1 MALIKTM
8 PSLAVV
14 KSLRGTLDFYKWYN
28 LNIVRKWP
36 RKPDT
41 IRSDYSLAASGRF
54 TYITQQAG
62 VVDPE
67 IKPSYD
73 LLADAS
79 KWTWKDFEISLW
91 LKGTTRVSFIPKET
105 A

>member
-14 KSLRGTLDFYKWYN
+14 KSLRGSLDFYKWCN

-41 IRSDYSLAASGRF
+41 PRSDYSLAASGRF

-62 VVDPE
+62 VVDPD
-67 IKPSYD
+67 IKAAYD
-73 LLADAS
+73 ELASAS
-79 KWTWKDFEISLW
+79 KWTWKDFEMSLW
-91 LKGTTRVSFIPKET
+91 SKGTSRVSFIPKET